1 MERVNLSTYSWIDKA
16 QLPTELTDVDFEE
29 LWNLHPE
36 KYNQVV
42 MAGRVV
48 NTPRWQQ
55 SYNKPYF
62 FTGMAHAALPVPDSI
77 KPYWD
82 WANSAGY
89 GEFNQIL
96 INWYANGHHYI
107 GPHSDDETQL
117 VNDSQ
122 VLSLSLGAERIF
134 RIREKKSKQVVQ
146 DISMPH
152 GTVVVMGGMIQNQYT
167 HEVPKINGKKGEDVG
182 RRINI
187 TFRQFTN
194 DA

>member
-1 MERVNLSTYSWIDKA
+1 M
-16 QLPTELTDVDFEE
+16 
-29 LWNLHPE
+29 
-36 KYNQVV
+36 
-42 MAGRVV
+42 
-48 NTPRWQQ
+48 
-55 SYNKPYF
+55 
-62 FTGMAHAALPVPDSI
+62 
-77 KPYWD
+77 
-82 WANSAGY
+82 
-89 GEFNQIL
+89 